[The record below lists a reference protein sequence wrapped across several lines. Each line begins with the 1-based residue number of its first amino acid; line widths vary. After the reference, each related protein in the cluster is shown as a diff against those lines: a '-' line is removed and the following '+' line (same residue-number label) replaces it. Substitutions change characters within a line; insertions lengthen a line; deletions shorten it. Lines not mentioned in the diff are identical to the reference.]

1 MTHCPTA
8 APAVQQ
14 CGKRIITDK
23 KMGANTKKCSNRT
36 MLSFFIAIF
45 IPDIGIYCAFQVQ
58 DNGKLYLSPYI
69 YGCRTSS

>member
-1 MTHCPTA
+1 MSIDGTNTHDPTA

-23 KMGANTKKCSNRT
+23 KMGADTKKCSNRT

-45 IPDIGIYCAFQVQ
+45 IPDIWKILCIPDTG
-58 DNGKLYLSPYI
+58 
-69 YGCRTSS
+69 